1 MNYVYILEIPVKDV
15 YDNGNYEKQQM
26 FFNHSPT
33 KLEVI
38 DILINLHD
46 EYSSEILY
54 DNVWLEC
61 RNVIELISDEDW
73 QFVRPCGVIHTNIF
87 IDFDDATVCVS
98 WIVKKVF

>member
-15 YDNGNYEKQQM
+15 YDNGNYAPQQI
-26 FFNHSPT
+26 FFNNSPT

-38 DILINLHD
+38 NILTNYHD

-73 QFVRPCGVIHTNIF
+73 PFVNPDDVIQINKF
-87 IDFDDATVCVS
+87 IDLDDATVCVS